1 MNRAQPPQVLAA
13 TAGGRSLLFHLDAGE
28 GVPRHGHPG
37 ARVVLAV
44 LSGEVHVTTDEGTRT
59 LHGAEVITHDGNEP
73 LALEADQSD
82 TRVLVT
88 LLGGA

>member
-13 TAGGRSLLFHLDAGE
+13 TSAGRSLLFHLEAGE
-28 GVPRHGHPG
+28 GVPRHAHPG

-44 LSGEVHVTTDEGTRT
+44 LSGELRLTTDAGP
-59 LHGAEVITHDGNEP
+59 LVLPAAEALAHDGNEP
-73 LALEADQSD
+73 LALEATRPG

-88 LLGGA
+88 LLGA